1 MWKVKSLKVY
11 RSDGKYLA
19 FIKAANGEIT
29 KVKVNLPFLFLN
41 LVKVFRKSY
50 ENMQSMPMPN
60 QEINIEQMD
69 EAVDTVITLWIISL
83 HHGATLAVSGFIK
96 YIVFSWDLLE
106 WLKYHDCMFFGN
118 TISIQRNTLYEFS
131 MLETNQF
138 QTIWKRWNLRWE
150 SSNNSKVT
158 KM

>member
-29 KVKVNLPFLFLN
+29 KVKVNLSFLFLN
-41 LVKVFRKSY
+41 ILVFRKSY

-69 EAVDTVITLWIISL
+69 EAVDTVITL
-83 HHGATLAVSGFIK
+83 
-96 YIVFSWDLLE
+96 
-106 WLKYHDCMFFGN
+106 
-118 TISIQRNTLYEFS
+118 
-131 MLETNQF
+131 
-138 QTIWKRWNLRWE
+138 
-150 SSNNSKVT
+150 
-158 KM
+158 

>member
-29 KVKVNLPFLFLN
+29 KVKVNVSFLFFLN

-60 QEINIEQMD
+60 QEMNIEQMD
-69 EAVDTVITLWIISL
+69 EAVDTIITL
-83 HHGATLAVSGFIK
+83 
-96 YIVFSWDLLE
+96 
-106 WLKYHDCMFFGN
+106 
-118 TISIQRNTLYEFS
+118 
-131 MLETNQF
+131 
-138 QTIWKRWNLRWE
+138 
-150 SSNNSKVT
+150 
-158 KM
+158 

>member
-69 EAVDTVITLWIISL
+69 EAVDTVITL
-83 HHGATLAVSGFIK
+83 
-96 YIVFSWDLLE
+96 
-106 WLKYHDCMFFGN
+106 
-118 TISIQRNTLYEFS
+118 
-131 MLETNQF
+131 
-138 QTIWKRWNLRWE
+138 
-150 SSNNSKVT
+150 
-158 KM
+158 

>member
-29 KVKVNLPFLFLN
+29 KVKVNVSFLFFLN

-60 QEINIEQMD
+60 QEMNIEQMD
-69 EAVDTVITLWIISL
+69 EAVDTIITLWIISL
-83 HHGATLAVSGFIK
+83 HHGAMLPTSGFIK
-96 YIVFSWDLLE
+96 
-106 WLKYHDCMFFGN
+106 
-118 TISIQRNTLYEFS
+118 
-131 MLETNQF
+131 
-138 QTIWKRWNLRWE
+138 
-150 SSNNSKVT
+150 
-158 KM
+158 